1 MDLRQLRN
9 FVEICRIGSI
19 TSAAERLNVAQP
31 ALTRQVKALEDELGV
46 ALLHRHGRGV
56 SPTPEGEMLSL
67 RARDLLEQAD
77 RIVREV
83 SGRDGE
89 LRGSVTLGLPPALAE
104 TIATPLID
112 RFLAEYPLAQLR
124 IVSGFTGHVREWLQR
139 GTIDVGVTYEIAA
152 VRSPRA
158 TTLLQESLYL
168 IGPAGDRRS
177 LEPVSFAEAFRGPLI
192 LPSPAHG
199 LRQLIDLA
207 AAARGLVPDVYL
219 EVDIVS
225 AMLNFVERGGAHT
238 ILSLNS
244 VDDRLRAG
252 RVTARPIT
260 SPDLRRTLVL
270 WLPELQRS
278 RLTRRFADI
287 IVSHIHDTVA
297 AGSWKGALVVE
308 TGRPAG
314 SDAD

>member
-9 FVEICRIGSI
+9 FVEICRLGSI

-31 ALTRQVKALEDELGV
+31 ALTRQVKALEHELGV
-46 ALLHRHGRGV
+46 TLLHRHGRGV

-67 RARDLLEQAD
+67 RGRDLLDQAD
-77 RIVREV
+77 QIVREV

-89 LRGSVTLGLPPALAE
+89 LRGTVTLGLPPALAE

-112 RFLAEYPLAQLR
+112 RFLAEYPLCRLR
-124 IVSGFTGHVREWLQR
+124 IASGFTGHVRDWLQR
-139 GTIDVGVTYEIAA
+139 GSIDVGVTYEITAA
-152 VRSPRA
+152 RSPRA
-158 TTLLQESLYL
+158 TTLLQEHLYL
-168 IGPAGDRRS
+168 IGPPGDGRTD
-177 LEPVSFAEAFRGPLI
+177 EPVSFAEAFGKPLI

-207 AAARGLVPDVYL
+207 AAARGLIPDVYL

-225 AMLNFVERGGAHT
+225 AMLNFVERGGART

-244 VDDRLRAG
+244 VDQRLRDG

-270 WLPELQRS
+270 WLPEVQRS
-278 RLTRRFADI
+278 HLTRRFAEI

-297 AGSWKGALVVE
+297 AGAWKGALVVE
-308 TGRPAG
+308 P
-314 SDAD
+314 DAPEAD